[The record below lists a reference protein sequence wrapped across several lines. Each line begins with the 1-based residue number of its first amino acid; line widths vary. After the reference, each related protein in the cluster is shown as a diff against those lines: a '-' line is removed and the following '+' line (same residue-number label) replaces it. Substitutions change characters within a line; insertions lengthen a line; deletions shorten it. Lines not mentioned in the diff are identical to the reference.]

1 MLTHKDKQDGSWYNT
16 LCCMCIFSYQPE
28 LLRTNDSKVVVED
41 ELLKLLC
48 LRWELWITMKL
59 YYLDELPPVSFN
71 PIDVSVLLSRM
82 QSKSCWMKRTLETK
96 TDGCCLLMTVMERLC
111 GLPVLV
117 SDGAT
122 SGCMSDK
129 SKWALSRS
137 YELRKNAVSHM
148 ESVLESFPTQ
158 IKPCLAQATAK
169 WEQTTTCIIRNSTIG
184 NI

>member
-1 MLTHKDKQDGSWYNT
+1 MLTHKDKQDGRWYNT
-16 LCCMCIFSYQPE
+16 LCFMCIFSYQPE
-28 LLRTNDSKVVVED
+28 LLRTNDSKVMVED

-71 PIDVSVLLSRM
+71 PTDVSVLLSRM

-137 YELRKNAVSHM
+137 YDLGKMQSPTWSRCWKA
-148 ESVLESFPTQ
+148 FPLKLNPAWHKLQ
-158 IKPCLAQATAK
+158 PNGSKQLPA
-169 WEQTTTCIIRNSTIG
+169 
-184 NI
+184 